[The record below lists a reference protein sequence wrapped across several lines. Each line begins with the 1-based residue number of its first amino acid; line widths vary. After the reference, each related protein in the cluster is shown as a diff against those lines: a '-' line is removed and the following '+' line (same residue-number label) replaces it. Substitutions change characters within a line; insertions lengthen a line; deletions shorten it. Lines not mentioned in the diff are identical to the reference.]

1 VSTRVPLRGIAAL
14 AVVAAFVSGEREA
27 LAPRS
32 RAQQAADREK
42 IESAYRAN
50 NVGVAL
56 LEQFNYGAAADAFRR
71 ALSIDASLPLA
82 HVNLAIALLYVPDLD
97 AAQRE
102 TSAALSLLPDD
113 PRPHYV
119 AGLVAREQG
128 RSGEA
133 RAAFERVLKIDAH
146 DVGSHVNLGQLLL
159 QQQQFA
165 DAIAHFRTALADEP
179 YNVTAAYNLGLALT
193 RAGQRDEGQQAMER
207 SQQLRAGGY
216 GTIFSTNYLEQ
227 GRYAEAMASTGAER
241 DLVDA
246 AVPDVTFVP
255 RTISAAVETA
265 RDTGARIGALGQ
277 GLAFLGGGVTAIDFD
292 GDGDQDVLVVRPNG
306 LRLLRNDRGTFVDVT
321 RESGLDAI
329 GCADGICIGGVAGDY
344 DNDGRADLL
353 VIRYAGNLLLH
364 NDGGG
369 RFSDV
374 TAKTGLPAY
383 PFLPISAAFV
393 DIDHDGDLDI
403 VVAGLADL
411 THGANRDSAFP
422 EGYRAAPM
430 QVARNNGN
438 GTFTDITNAA
448 QLAAPLRG
456 IGIIPTDFDN
466 RRDIDLLVLNFSGSP
481 ALFKNL
487 RDGTFRDVAG
497 DAGLR
502 IGGAVRSAAAG
513 DFNKDDFPDFFFG
526 RAGTAGVFA
535 QSDGRGRFTMIDAPP
550 ATADATAA
558 QFLDYDNDGLLD
570 LLIWHADGP
579 RLFRRVADDWSDVSA
594 RTFLRAGGAP
604 RTLGSPRALMAAD
617 LDSDGNEDLVTM
629 DDSGSVV
636 MWRNSGSTHT
646 AVHVTLAGR
655 NSNRLG
661 VGSKIELRAGS
672 LRQRIESSASTP
684 AAAPADLLFGLG
696 TRAGAD
702 VIRVLWPSGVL
713 QSEAPAEGQT
723 TLAARIQLQELD
735 RKPSS
740 CPFLYTWNG
749 MRFEFVTDFL
759 GAGEMGYWEAPGV
772 RNRPDPD
779 EYVRIRDDQLVAKDG
794 KYELR
799 ITNELEETMFLDRV
813 QLVAVTH
820 PANVEVFPDEGM
832 VDPPRTFRLF
842 AVADSRAPLRASDDR
857 GRDLTD
863 RVAEA
868 DGRYA
873 GDFSMR
879 AIRGYAEEHTLTL
892 AVDSRQP
899 RPDLLLLTG
908 WTDYAFSSDNVAAS
922 QSGLALHAPRLE
934 ARAPHGE
941 WRTIVDD
948 IGIPVGRP
956 QTIVVDLRG
965 RVPADA
971 IELRVV
977 TNMRIY
983 WDRIRFARAADVRTL
998 RVERLDAAA
1007 ATLGWRGFSKE
1018 IAGTPAQ
1025 PITYD
1030 YARVATAFPWKTMT
1044 GAYTREGDV
1053 RSLLDRVDDRFVV
1066 SAPGDEIALSFDAG
1080 GFTPVPAGS
1089 KRTYLLFADG
1099 FSKEMDLHSASPDSV
1114 GPLPFHGM
1122 SRYPYPPGEHYPDT
1136 AEHRRYQDEFNTRR
1150 ILRALPLLEANR

>member
-14 AVVAAFVSGEREA
+14 AVVAAFVVGEREA
-27 LAPRS
+27 TAPRPS
-32 RAQQAADREK
+32 AQRAADRET
-42 IESAYRAN
+42 IENAYRAN

-56 LEQFNYGAAADAFRR
+56 LEQFNYSAAADAFRR
-71 ALSIDASLPLA
+71 ALRIDPSLPLA

-102 TSAALSLLPDD
+102 TSVALSRLPDD

-128 RSGEA
+128 RTDDA

-146 DVGSHVNLGQLLL
+146 DVGSQVNLGQLLL

-207 SQQLRAGGY
+207 SQQLRSSGY

-227 GRYAEAMASTGAER
+227 GRYAEAMPSTGAER
-241 DLVDA
+241 DLVDPT
-246 AVPDVTFVP
+246 VPDVAFAPV
-255 RTISAAVETA
+255 TIASANAV
-265 RDTGARIGALGQ
+265 TGGSQ
-277 GLAFLGGGVTAIDFD
+277 SVVDVFGGGMTALDFD
-292 GDGDQDVLVVRPNG
+292 GDGDQDLFVVGPRG
-306 LRLLRNDRGTFVDVT
+306 ARLLRNDGGTFVDVT
-321 RESGLDAI
+321 RTAGLDALSRSGGL
-329 GCADGICIGGVAGDY
+329 GCIAGDY
-344 DNDGRADLL
+344 DNDGRPDLF
-353 VIRYAGNLLLH
+353 VIRYGGNVLLH

-374 TAKTGLPAY
+374 TSKTGLPQY
-383 PFLPISAAFV
+383 PFLAISAAFV
-393 DIDHDGDLDI
+393 DLDHDGDLDI
-403 VVAGLADL
+403 VVAGLARVDPASA
-411 THGANRDSAFP
+411 TAANLGPSGDAP
-422 EGYRAAPM
+422 PAPM
-430 QVARNNGN
+430 QIIRNDGN
-438 GTFTDITNAA
+438 GTFTDITSESRITGPFNAIA
-448 QLAAPLRG
+448 VV
-456 IGIIPTDFDN
+456 PTDFDN
-466 RRDIDLLVLNFSGSP
+466 RRDIDLLVVKQSGTP

-497 DAGLR
+497 ETGLKVD
-502 IGGAVRSAAAG
+502 GTVSSVAAG

-526 RAGTAGVFA
+526 RPGSAGVFA
-535 QSDGRGRFTMIDAPP
+535 QSDGRGRFTMIDAPA
-550 ATADATAA
+550 ATAGAVAA
-558 QFLDYDNDGLLD
+558 LFFDYDNDGLLD
-570 LLIWHADGP
+570 LLTWNADGP
-579 RLFRRVADDWSDVSA
+579 HMFRRIADGWSDVTA
-594 RTFLRAGGAP
+594 RALPRASSTP
-604 RTLGSPRALMAAD
+604 PSVLSSPRALIAAD
-617 LDSDGNEDLVTM
+617 VDDDGDEDLVAIGK
-629 DDSGSVV
+629 SGDVNE
-636 MWRNSGSTHT
+636 WRNGRGNLYKS
-646 AVHVTLAGR
+646 VRVKLAGR
-655 NSNRLG
+655 VSNRLG

-696 TRAGAD
+696 TRGGAD

-713 QSEAPAEGQT
+713 QSETPAEGQT

-820 PANVEVFPDEGM
+820 PANVDVFPDEGM

-842 AVADSRAPLRASDDR
+842 AAADSRAPLRAYDDR

-863 RVAEA
+863 GVAEA

-873 GDFSMR
+873 GDFSVR

-892 AVDSRQP
+892 AVDSRQL

-922 QSGLALHAPRLE
+922 QSGLTLQPPRLQ
-934 ARAPHGE
+934 ARAPHGG

-965 RVPADA
+965 RLPADA
-971 IELRVV
+971 VGLRLVS
-977 TNMRIY
+977 NMRIY
-983 WDRIRFARAADVRTL
+983 WDRIRFARAGDVRTL
-998 RVERLDAAA
+998 HVERIDAAA
-1007 ATLGWRGFSKE
+1007 ATLRSRGFSRE
-1018 IAGTPAQ
+1018 IAGAPPQ

-1030 YARVATAFPWKTMT
+1030 YEHITTASPWKTMI

-1080 GFTPVPAGS
+1080 GFAPLPAGS
-1089 KRTYLLFADG
+1089 KRTYLLYADG

-1114 GPLPFHGM
+1114 GPLPFHAM

-1150 ILRALPLLEANR
+1150 IFRALPLLEANR